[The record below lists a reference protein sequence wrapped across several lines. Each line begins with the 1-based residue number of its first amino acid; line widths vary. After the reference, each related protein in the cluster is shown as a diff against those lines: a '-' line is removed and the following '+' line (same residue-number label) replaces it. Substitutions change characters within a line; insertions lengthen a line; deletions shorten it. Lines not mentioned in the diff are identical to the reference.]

1 MHMVNSCYVIIGI
14 TEIVIMIIKGADFMD
29 RKFSGLEELLKNR
42 VFRNFANISAI
53 PRASFEEKQISDYL
67 YKWAV
72 DHKLEVIQDK
82 NNNIFIRKAAS
93 LGYENAPTVLLQ
105 AHMDMVCVKT
115 ADSNHDFSK
124 DPINLVLDGDMLSS
138 GGKTTLGADDGIG
151 MAYALA
157 VLEAEDLPHPAL
169 EVLFTTS
176 EEEDMGGALNF
187 DASLLKAKYLIN
199 LDHAVENELLSGSC
213 GGTGVKL
220 FWQHSVV
227 DVPADYASFNISIR
241 GLKGGHSGEDIHR
254 GHGNANVLLGRFLT
268 ECRDSFPMLL
278 SEIKG
283 GTFRLAIPSYADV
296 TLSLPSC
303 YIDRL
308 TQKAKE
314 LEKIFAR
321 EYAATAPNLTITV
334 SQTEQHKT
342 ALSPEDF
349 DKITTAIM
357 LSPNGISEMNGGV
370 PGTVESSDNMGEI
383 YLADGHT
390 VFVYE
395 VRASFVS
402 TQEYLV
408 RKISLLAEL
417 LSAKYETFSGYP
429 GWAFNPKSP
438 LRETAQRVF
447 REKFSEDMVV
457 TVLHA
462 GLEVGCFI
470 SGKEDLDAISI
481 GPNCWYFHSPS
492 ECTSVSSV
500 CKTWEFLC
508 ALLAEGNDLPK

>member
-1 MHMVNSCYVIIGI
+1 MN
-14 TEIVIMIIKGADFMD
+14 D
-29 RKFSGLEELLKNR
+29 KFSGLEELLKNN

-67 YKWAV
+67 CKWAV
-72 DHKLEVIQDK
+72 EHKLDVIQDK
-82 NNNIFIRKAAS
+82 SNNIFIRKAAS
-93 LGYENAPTVLLQ
+93 SGYENAPAVLLQ

-115 ADSNHDFSK
+115 ADSNHDFTK
-124 DPINLVLDGDMLSS
+124 DPITMVLDGDMLSS

-151 MAYALA
+151 MAYALTI
-157 VLEAEDLPHPAL
+157 LEADDLPHPAL

-187 DASLLKAKYLIN
+187 DSSLLKAKYLIN

-220 FWQHSVV
+220 FWQYGSV
-227 DVPADYASFNISIR
+227 DVPADYASFNVSIR

-254 GHGNANVLLGRFLT
+254 GHGSANVLLGRLIT
-268 ECRDSFPMLL
+268 ECRDSFPLLL

-296 TLSLPSC
+296 TLSLPSSDA
-303 YIDRL
+303 DRFV
-308 TQKAKE
+308 QKVKE
-314 LEKIFAR
+314 LERIFAR
-321 EYAATAPNLTITV
+321 EYAATAPDLTVTA
-334 SQTEQHKT
+334 SRTELRLT
-342 ALSPEDF
+342 ALSPADF
-349 DKITTAIM
+349 KKIATVIM

-383 YLADGHT
+383 YLADGQA

-408 RKISLLAEL
+408 RKISLLADL
-417 LSAKYETFSGYP
+417 LGAKYETFSGYP

-447 REKFSEDMVV
+447 RDKFAEDMVV

-470 SGKEDLDAISI
+470 SGKPDLDAISI

-508 ALLAEGNDLPK
+508 ALLAEGNVLPK

>member
-1 MHMVNSCYVIIGI
+1 MS
-14 TEIVIMIIKGADFMD
+14 EIAK
-29 RKFSGLEELLKNR
+29 LKPECIWS
-42 VFRNFANISAI
+42 NFYALTQI
-53 PRASFEEKQISDYL
+53 PRPSGHLEKVQKFLLDFAQSVGVEAF
-67 YKWAV
+67 K
-72 DHKLEVIQDK
+72 DK
-82 NNNIFIRKAAS
+82 GNNIVMRKPATA
-93 LGYENAPTVLLQ
+93 GMENRKTILLQ

-417 LSAKYETFSGYP
+417 LGAKYETFSGYP

-508 ALLAEGNDLPK
+508 ALLAEGNGLPK